1 MGYAIL
7 IAEGTPIVVRML
19 LEKDIEGVLGISCL
33 TSMER
38 TFDRVRESGIPC
50 LGVPLLVDGCKDT
63 KVDEQE
69 VFECMEVIS
78 EGAATDPGR
87 NTIDRLAGSIFLKA
101 MEQYPDPYYPTETM
115 ARKYVLAGG
124 KRLRPFLAVAVYATL
139 SDEED
144 IPEHVYTVA
153 LAIELFHKASLVHDD
168 IEDGSL
174 RRYGE
179 PTLHNQ
185 YNEGVAIN
193 VGDFMLGL
201 GYNLLIE
208 VKDGMNP
215 DLHLQVM
222 EIISQVHRNMSVGQG
237 GELLWHFN
245 RNKRLT
251 KDDIID
257 IYEKKT
263 AEAYRASVLMG
274 AVMAGVTKD
283 TIAALEGYSR
293 AFGIAFQINDD
304 LKDMGLKGNGPAGSS
319 TEVHEGRPTLMLALS
334 LEILGEKDRKQLL
347 RLMSKKKRSDK
358 DSGRIY
364 DLFVKAG
371 AIDIASQILQDYSAE
386 ADQALL
392 QIKRKPLRTLLKKVK
407 ERALE

>member
-1 MGYAIL
+1 MKDNTLVRITDSQKIVPKDSAIRNKIKQACEHVSKELDTHTVPSMGILRELASGLLTECRLNEEYLGYAMVQVGNRFYGERFASVPFEKRLLLLPHCLRDAKNCQGEYDQIQLQCEGCRRCGLDSFITRAEELGYAIL

-50 LGVPLLVDGCKDT
+50 LGVPLLVDRCKDT

-69 VFECMEVIS
+69 VFEYMEVIS
-78 EGAATDPGR
+78 EEPISDPGR
-87 NTIDRLAGSIFLKA
+87 NTIDGLAGSIFVKA
-101 MEQYPDPYYPTETM
+101 MEKYPDPYYPTETM

-124 KRLRPFLAVAVYATL
+124 KRLRPFLTVAVYATL
-139 SDEED
+139 SNEED

-174 RRYGE
+174 WRYGK

-185 YNEGVAIN
+185 YNEGIGIN

-201 GYNLLIE
+201 GYNLLTEI
-208 VKDGMNP
+208 KGSMNP
-215 DLHLQVM
+215 DLHFRLM

-237 GELLWHFN
+237 GELLWHFKSD
-245 RNKRLT
+245 KRLT

-263 AEAYRASVLMG
+263 Y
-274 AVMAGVTKD
+274 K
-283 TIAALEGYSR
+283 Y
-293 AFGIAFQINDD
+293 
-304 LKDMGLKGNGPAGSS
+304 
-319 TEVHEGRPTLMLALS
+319 PT
-334 LEILGEKDRKQLL
+334 
-347 RLMSKKKRSDK
+347 
-358 DSGRIY
+358 
-364 DLFVKAG
+364 
-371 AIDIASQILQDYSAE
+371 DI
-386 ADQALL
+386 
-392 QIKRKPLRTLLKKVK
+392 
-407 ERALE
+407 